1 MKDEALN
8 IYFRWYSSK
17 LNTTD
22 PVVSANKD
30 IVATVEIMDTYET
43 HPKIPMTR
51 MVKKIAKITNPALF
65 VVPGFDCV
73 EYTPG
78 FGCVG

>member
-8 IYFRWYSSK
+8 IYFRWYNSK

-30 IVATVEIMDTYET
+30 IVATVEIMDTYENT
-43 HPKIPMTR
+43 S
-51 MVKKIAKITNPALF
+51 
-65 VVPGFDCV
+65 
-73 EYTPG
+73 
-78 FGCVG
+78 